1 MAEEK
6 IKTNIQ
12 FQNIAPIKNLTRLIS
27 SNSLKI
33 GVFANN
39 GSGKTFI
46 SRLFR
51 LTENKNELVLQNE
64 ISPTD
69 KLITIGKSNSNF
81 SFSVIDKNG
90 ITQEDFKMELQKGVI
105 PNIPKTKYTYH
116 TFNQDYVEENISA
129 LSYEKDSEI
138 EGFIL
143 GKINIDLKEDEEKLS
158 KIEKEGIDLNQQ
170 IKIEAEKYIK
180 ENVSN
185 IQNIRR
191 LGDYKILEFQN
202 IFNGI

>member
-1 MAEEK
+1 MAGEK

-12 FQNIAPIKNLTRLIS
+12 CQNIAPIENLTRSIS

-51 LTENKNELVLQNE
+51 LTEKNNELLIENE

-69 KLITIGKSNSNF
+69 KLITIGKSTSSF
-81 SFSVIDKNG
+81 SFSIIDKHG
-90 ITQEDFKMELQKGVI
+90 ITQEDFKIQLVKGTI

-116 TFNQDYVEENISA
+116 TFNQDYVEEHKCFE
-129 LSYEKDSEI
+129 L
-138 EGFIL
+138 
-143 GKINIDLKEDEEKLS
+143 
-158 KIEKEGIDLNQQ
+158 
-170 IKIEAEKYIK
+170 
-180 ENVSN
+180 
-185 IQNIRR
+185 
-191 LGDYKILEFQN
+191 
-202 IFNGI
+202 

>member
-12 FQNIAPIKNLTRLIS
+12 CQNIAPIENLTRLIS

-33 GVFANN
+33 GIFANN

-51 LTENKNELVLQNE
+51 LTESNNKLLLEND

-69 KLITIGKSNSNF
+69 KLITIGKSNSSF
-81 SFSVIDKNG
+81 SFSIIDKDG
-90 ITQEDFKMELQKGVI
+90 ITQEDFKIQLEKGVI

-158 KIEKEGIDLNQQ
+158 KIEKEGSELNEQ
-170 IKIEAEKYIK
+170 IKIKVEKYIE
-180 ENVSN
+180 EN
-185 IQNIRR
+185 
-191 LGDYKILEFQN
+191 
-202 IFNGI
+202 